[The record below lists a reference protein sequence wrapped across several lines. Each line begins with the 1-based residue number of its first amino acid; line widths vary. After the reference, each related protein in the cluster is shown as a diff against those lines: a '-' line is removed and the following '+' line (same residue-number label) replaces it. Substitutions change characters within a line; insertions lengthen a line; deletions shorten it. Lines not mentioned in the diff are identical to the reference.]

1 MKIILFYVSASSPQ
15 EQRLLFLL
23 ESQKTTTVQQVTSGN
38 TPNTVLN
45 RMLRYFLKSPP
56 LKKIFQFQ

>member
-1 MKIILFYVSASSPQ
+1 MKIILFYVSPSSLQ

-23 ESQKTTTVQQVTSGN
+23 ESHKTTTVQQVTSGN

-56 LKKIFQFQ
+56 FKKIFQFQ